1 MERFMIYI
9 YQNIHKLK
17 QVFNTLIQ
25 DILWLWFVIFLIK
38 KKEKCALICV

>member
-17 QVFNTLIQ
+17 QVFNTLTDQ
-25 DILWLWFVIFLIK
+25 QRTSSDYGLLIFLIIK
-38 KKEKCALICV
+38 KKNVL